1 MTAISKTFLRKQLES
16 KRDRLSPSDRAYAAD
31 NMIKRVL
38 DVLTPLKG
46 ETIGMYF
53 AIRTEPDLSPMVAE
67 ISLQDK
73 TFALP
78 RVMGS
83 EKPLKFNTWTL
94 DEMMDE
100 DIFGTPCATGEETF
114 PDILI
119 VPLLGFDER
128 GYRMGYGGGYYDRT
142 LAHYRE
148 EGRKFI
154 TIGVC
159 YDALKLDLFPAE
171 PHDVPLDYI
180 VTEKQTI
187 ACTHDQ

>member
-16 KRDRLSPSDRAYAAD
+16 KRDKLSPSDRAYAAD
-31 NMIKRVL
+31 DMIKRVL
-38 DVLTPLKG
+38 EVLTPLKG

-114 PDILI
+114 PDIFI
-119 VPLLGFDER
+119 VPLLGFNER

-148 EGRKFI
+148 EGREFV